1 MLINYRHKGFSLIEL
16 LVSVVI
22 LVSVISVI
30 SVIYRGALLS
40 SDKATDYVVMS
51 GHTIP
56 ILKEIRADLRN
67 MQFSID
73 NAEGSG
79 SSNRVE
85 YNWTSEVVE
94 QDKVVG
100 IAGGSE
106 SYNEYKLWV
115 VTLEMTFNSAK
126 REYQFFEVSWKYE

>member
-1 MLINYRHKGFSLIEL
+1 
-16 LVSVVI
+16 
-22 LVSVISVI
+22 
-30 SVIYRGALLS
+30 
-40 SDKATDYVVMS
+40 
-51 GHTIP
+51 
-56 ILKEIRADLRN
+56 
-67 MQFSID
+67 D